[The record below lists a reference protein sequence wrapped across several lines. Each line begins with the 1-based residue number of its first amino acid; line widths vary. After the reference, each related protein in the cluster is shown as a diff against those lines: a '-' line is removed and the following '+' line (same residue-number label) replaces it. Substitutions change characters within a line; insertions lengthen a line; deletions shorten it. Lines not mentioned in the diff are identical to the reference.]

1 MVDELNAAD
10 APHPAR
16 PGRAMSTNR
25 IMRSIAPARLAATA
39 AARWA
44 ATYASWGDAR
54 RRKRERVMMRTAED
68 VTRTMGEMKGAVMK
82 LGQILSL
89 MSGVVPDEMTSQL
102 ASLQADAPP
111 MAYNLVEEVFQ
122 REFGS
127 PPHKLFHHFEK
138 QPFAAASIGQVH
150 RARLDDGARVAVKVQ
165 YPGVQQ
171 AIEHDLANAG
181 WLISLVG
188 AFSQGLDAAT
198 IVRDL
203 KEGILGELD
212 YKREAASQHEF
223 YETFAGHAFVRV
235 PRVYRELSTRHV
247 IVQEFLDGL
256 PFAAT
261 RQMPQDERN
270 RIGEIVFRY
279 AFGSIYRHA
288 LFNGDPHPGNYLL
301 LPDGKVG
308 FIDYGC
314 VARFSDETIAA
325 FLRVLHAL
333 YARDLNAWRVA
344 VEDLGI
350 LQRDAPF
357 STEELYE
364 HMHWYWA
371 PILEDNITFTPEL
384 AAEMVR
390 HNTQTTGLGG
400 RINQHC
406 NVPAGMVFLTRINF
420 GLAGL
425 LANLRAE
432 GNWREIVREYTEGI
446 PPTTDLGRASA
457 ATSRGPAI

>member
-1 MVDELNAAD
+1 MAA
-10 APHPAR
+10 
-16 PGRAMSTNR
+16 S
-25 IMRSIAPARLAATA
+25 A

-54 RRKRERVMMRTAED
+54 RRKRERFVLRTAED

-89 MSGVVPDEMTSQL
+89 MSGVMPDEMTSQL

-111 MAYNLVEEVFQ
+111 MAYNLVEEVFD

-127 PPHKLFHHFEK
+127 PPHILFHHFEK

-150 RARLDDGARVAVKVQ
+150 RARLDDGTRVAVKVQ

-212 YKREAASQHEF
+212 YEREAASHHEF
-223 YETFAGHAFVRV
+223 FETFEGHAFVRV

-247 IVQEFLDGL
+247 IVQEFLGGR

-261 RQMPQDERN
+261 RDMPQHERN
-270 RIGEIVFRY
+270 RIGEIVFR
-279 AFGSIYRHA
+279 
-288 LFNGDPHPGNYLL
+288 
-301 LPDGKVG
+301 
-308 FIDYGC
+308 
-314 VARFSDETIAA
+314 
-325 FLRVLHAL
+325 
-333 YARDLNAWRVA
+333 
-344 VEDLGI
+344 
-350 LQRDAPF
+350 
-357 STEELYE
+357 
-364 HMHWYWA
+364 
-371 PILEDNITFTPEL
+371 
-384 AAEMVR
+384 
-390 HNTQTTGLGG
+390 
-400 RINQHC
+400 
-406 NVPAGMVFLTRINF
+406 
-420 GLAGL
+420 
-425 LANLRAE
+425 
-432 GNWREIVREYTEGI
+432 
-446 PPTTDLGRASA
+446 
-457 ATSRGPAI
+457 

>member
-1 MVDELNAAD
+1 
-10 APHPAR
+10 
-16 PGRAMSTNR
+16 MSTNR
-25 IMRSIAPARLAATA
+25 IVRSAAPARM
-39 AARWA
+39 AARAAIRWA
-44 ATYASWGDAR
+44 GTYASWGDAR
-54 RRKRERVMMRTAED
+54 RRKRERFVMRTAED

-89 MSGVVPDEMTSQL
+89 MSGVMPGEMTSQL
-102 ASLQADAPP
+102 ATLQSDAPP
-111 MAYNLVEEVFQ
+111 MAYSLVEEVFH
-122 REFGS
+122 REFGRS
-127 PPHKLFHHFEK
+127 PQKMFHHFEK
-138 QPFAAASIGQVH
+138 DPFAAASIGQVH
-150 RARLDDGARVAVKVQ
+150 RARLGDGTRVAVKVQ

-188 AFSQGLDAAT
+188 AVAQGLDAAT

-212 YKREAASQHEF
+212 YVREAASQQEF

-235 PRVYRELSTRHV
+235 PRVYPELSTRHV
-247 IVQEFLDGL
+247 LVQEYLDGK

-261 RQMPQDERN
+261 RDMPQDERN
-270 RIGEIVFRY
+270 RIAEIIFRY
-279 AFGSIYRHA
+279 SFGSIYRHG
-288 LFNGDPHPGNYLL
+288 LFNGDPHPGNYIL
-301 LPDGKVG
+301 LPDGKVA
-308 FIDYGC
+308 FVDYGC
-314 VARFSDETIAA
+314 VARFSDDTIAG
-325 FLRVLHAL
+325 FLRVLRAL
-333 YARDLNAWRVA
+333 YAHDLPAWRA
-344 VEDLGI
+344 AIEDIGI
-350 LQRDAPF
+350 LQRAAPF
-357 STEELYE
+357 TDEELYD

-371 PILEDNITFTPEL
+371 PILDDNVKFTPEL

-390 HNTQTTGLGG
+390 HNTQATGQGG

-425 LANLRAE
+425 LANLGAE
-432 GNWREIVREYTEGI
+432 GNWRAIVREYTDGI

-457 ATSRGPAI
+457 ATSHTPAI

>member
-1 MVDELNAAD
+1 MTDDSRRQV
-10 APHPAR
+10 APA
-16 PGRAMSTNR
+16 GRAMSTNR
-25 IMRSIAPARLAATA
+25 IVRSIAPARMVARAAV
-39 AARWA
+39 RWA
-44 ATYASWGDAR
+44 GTYAAWGDGR
-54 RRKRERVMMRTAED
+54 RRKRERAMMRTAED

-82 LGQILSL
+82 LGQVLSL
-89 MSGVVPDEMTSQL
+89 MSGVMPDELTSQL

-111 MAYNLVEEVFQ
+111 MAYNLVEEVFA
-122 REFGS
+122 REFGAS
-127 PPHKLFHHFEK
+127 PQKLFRHFEK
-138 QPFAAASIGQVH
+138 EPFAAASIGQVH
-150 RARLDDGARVAVKVQ
+150 RARLEDGTRVAVKVQ

-212 YKREAASQHEF
+212 YEREAAAQQEF
-223 YETFAGHAFVRV
+223 AATFAGHAFVRV
-235 PRVYRELSTRHV
+235 PDVFRDRSTRHV
-247 IVQEFLDGL
+247 LVQEYLDGA
-256 PFAAT
+256 PFSAT
-261 RQMPQDERN
+261 RDMTQEERN

-279 AFGSIYRHA
+279 AFGSIYRHG

-314 VARFSDETIAA
+314 VARFDDSVVAG
-325 FLRVLHAL
+325 FLRVLNAL
-333 YARDLNAWRVA
+333 YAHDLDAWRLA

-350 LQRDAPF
+350 LQREAPF
-357 STEELYE
+357 STDELYE

-371 PILEDNITFTPEL
+371 PILEDDVTFTPEL

-425 LANLRAE
+425 LANLRAA

-446 PPTTDLGRASA
+446 APTTELGRQSA